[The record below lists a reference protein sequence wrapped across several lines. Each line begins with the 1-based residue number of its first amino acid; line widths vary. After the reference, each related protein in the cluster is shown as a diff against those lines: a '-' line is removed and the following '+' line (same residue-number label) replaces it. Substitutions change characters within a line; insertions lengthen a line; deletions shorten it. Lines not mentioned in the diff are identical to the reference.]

1 LFTDNK
7 YYLYGNIRVKEYL
20 SIKDIMDFL
29 KLIQEGRV
37 DDFKAKY
44 SQKFGTDNAN
54 KIIVAVPQKY
64 LDWAGKH
71 LDMVN
76 FEENLSKVAQALQK
90 FEKISSN
97 LPITDLFQ
105 YKNIGQLLSAL
116 SEYYNRQRRVVN
128 KVEGGNVV
136 YDDGRYFVVNPLTHD
151 SSCYYGKGTKWCTS
165 ADTDHQFKK
174 YNEDGKL
181 FYILDKNATTNDK
194 FYKVALLQKFD
205 GDRTYY
211 DALDET
217 VKNGWI
223 LNTNKLNQIL
233 SSVDEYIKLEYPEQV
248 KIYTDKELAK
258 KEKQRLANLRIQ
270 QILKERQD
278 EAQERRLDG
287 EWTLDDNCPEI
298 GLKAH
303 ALLINLSEN
312 FDVDII
318 TNQDIGE
325 IARIQ
330 NEIDRLQLEYD
341 NDEEVRG
348 DLLDE
353 ISELEDEIT
362 EFENKIDVYNIIPT
376 GSFYATSQF
385 EVIGVPNLEDRTYA
399 VGDETEMQRSAYEYV
414 DQLIDDIGYRGF
426 NPTFAKE
433 FIDEKAIISYAED
446 LFNDDVYN
454 NTENYLDISE
464 KNLSDEQEEKIG
476 ILNSKIEKYK
486 SLISRFEDEIDND
499 EMESENNDEIIEKI
513 DELNDEITE
522 METEIQDE
530 IENPEGSFP
539 DDLIEDIIEKQLK
552 EVRYDVTSFMD
563 EWGLDWEEYV
573 DKDEFIN
580 GVVDADG
587 YGHTLNGYDGTAEE
601 ITVLG
606 DLYYVMRID

>member
-1 LFTDNK
+1 
-7 YYLYGNIRVKEYL
+7 
-20 SIKDIMDFL
+20 MDFL

-76 FEENLSKVAQALQK
+76 FEENFSKVAQALQK

-248 KIYTDKELAK
+248 KIYNDKELAK
-258 KEKQRLANLRIQ
+258 KEKQRLDNLRIQ

-414 DQLIDDIGYRGF
+414 DQLIDEIGYRGF
-426 NPTFAKE
+426 NPTFAKD

-454 NTENYLDISE
+454 NTENYVDNSE
-464 KNLSDEQEEKIG
+464 RNLSDGQEEKIG

-486 SLISRFEDEIDND
+486 SLISSFEDEIDND

-587 YGHTLNGYDGTAEE
+587 YGHTLNGYDGTADE

>member
-1 LFTDNK
+1 
-7 YYLYGNIRVKEYL
+7 
-20 SIKDIMDFL
+20 MDFL

-76 FEENLSKVAQALQK
+76 FEKNFLKVAQALQK

-116 SEYYNRQRRVVN
+116 SEYYNRQRRFVN

-376 GSFYATSQF
+376 GSFYSTSQF

-486 SLISRFEDEIDND
+486 SLISSFEDEIDND

>member
-1 LFTDNK
+1 
-7 YYLYGNIRVKEYL
+7 
-20 SIKDIMDFL
+20 MDFL

-116 SEYYNRQRRVVN
+116 SDYYNRQRRVVN

-278 EAQERRLDG
+278 EAQERRLNG

-376 GSFYATSQF
+376 GSFYSTSQF

-399 VGDETEMQRSAYEYV
+399 VGDEDEMQRSAYDYV

-433 FIDEKAIISYAED
+433 FIDEKAVISYAED
-446 LFNDDVYN
+446 LYNDDVYN
-454 NTENYLDISE
+454 NTENYLDNSE
-464 KNLSDEQEEKIG
+464 RNLSDGQEEKIG

-486 SLISRFEDEIDND
+486 SLISSFEDEIDND

-530 IENPEGSFP
+530 IENPDGSFP
-539 DDLIEDIIEKQLK
+539 DDLIEDIIKNQLD
-552 EVRYDVTSFMD
+552 EVKYDVTSFMD

>member
-76 FEENLSKVAQALQK
+76 FEENFLKVAQALQK

-399 VGDETEMQRSAYEYV
+399 VGDEDEMQRSAYEYV

-446 LFNDDVYN
+446 LYYDDVYN

-486 SLISRFEDEIDND
+486 SLISSFEDEIDND

>member
-399 VGDETEMQRSAYEYV
+399 VGDEDEMQRSAYEYV

-486 SLISRFEDEIDND
+486 SLISSFEDEIDND

>member
-116 SEYYNRQRRVVN
+116 SDYYNRQRRVVN

-270 QILKERQD
+270 QILKEKQD
-278 EAQERRLDG
+278 EAQERRLNG

-376 GSFYATSQF
+376 GSFYSTSQF

-399 VGDETEMQRSAYEYV
+399 VGDEDEMQRSAYDYV

-433 FIDEKAIISYAED
+433 FIDEKAVISYAED
-446 LFNDDVYN
+446 LYNDDVYN
-454 NTENYLDISE
+454 NTENYLDNSE
-464 KNLSDEQEEKIG
+464 RNLSDEQEEKIG

-486 SLISRFEDEIDND
+486 SLISSFEDEIDND

-513 DELNDEITE
+513 DELYDEITE

-530 IENPEGSFP
+530 IENPDGSFP
-539 DDLIEDIIEKQLK
+539 DDLIEDIIKKQLD
-552 EVRYDVTSFMD
+552 EVKYDVTSFMD

-580 GVVDADG
+580 GVVDTDG

>member
-1 LFTDNK
+1 LFPDNK
-7 YYLYGNIRVKEYL
+7 YYLCGNIRVKEYL

-54 KIIVAVPQKY
+54 KIIMAVPQKY

-116 SEYYNRQRRVVN
+116 SDYYNRQRRVVN

-454 NTENYLDISE
+454 NTENYVDNSQR
-464 KNLSDEQEEKIG
+464 NLSDGQEEKIG

-486 SLISRFEDEIDND
+486 SLISSFEDEIDND

>member
-1 LFTDNK
+1 
-7 YYLYGNIRVKEYL
+7 
-20 SIKDIMDFL
+20 MDFL

-54 KIIVAVPQKY
+54 KIIMAVPQKY

-399 VGDETEMQRSAYEYV
+399 VGDEDEMQRSAYEYV

-454 NTENYLDISE
+454 NTENYVDNSQR
-464 KNLSDEQEEKIG
+464 NLSDGQEEKIG

-486 SLISRFEDEIDND
+486 SLISSFEDEIDND

>member
-1 LFTDNK
+1 
-7 YYLYGNIRVKEYL
+7 
-20 SIKDIMDFL
+20 
-29 KLIQEGRV
+29 
-37 DDFKAKY
+37 
-44 SQKFGTDNAN
+44 
-54 KIIVAVPQKY
+54 
-64 LDWAGKH
+64 
-71 LDMVN
+71 
-76 FEENLSKVAQALQK
+76 
-90 FEKISSN
+90 
-97 LPITDLFQ
+97 
-105 YKNIGQLLSAL
+105 
-116 SEYYNRQRRVVN
+116 
-128 KVEGGNVV
+128 
-136 YDDGRYFVVNPLTHD
+136 
-151 SSCYYGKGTKWCTS
+151 
-165 ADTDHQFKK
+165 
-174 YNEDGKL
+174 
-181 FYILDKNATTNDK
+181 
-194 FYKVALLQKFD
+194 
-205 GDRTYY
+205 
-211 DALDET
+211 
-217 VKNGWI
+217 
-223 LNTNKLNQIL
+223 
-233 SSVDEYIKLEYPEQV
+233 
-248 KIYTDKELAK
+248 
-258 KEKQRLANLRIQ
+258 
-270 QILKERQD
+270 
-278 EAQERRLDG
+278 
-287 EWTLDDNCPEI
+287 
-298 GLKAH
+298 
-303 ALLINLSEN
+303 LSEN

-399 VGDETEMQRSAYEYV
+399 VGDEDEMQRSAYEYV

-454 NTENYLDISE
+454 NTENYVDNSQR
-464 KNLSDEQEEKIG
+464 NLSDGQEEKIG

-486 SLISRFEDEIDND
+486 SLISSFEDEIDND

>member
-1 LFTDNK
+1 
-7 YYLYGNIRVKEYL
+7 
-20 SIKDIMDFL
+20 MDFL

-116 SEYYNRQRRVVN
+116 SDYYNRQRRVVN

-278 EAQERRLDG
+278 EAQERRLNG

-376 GSFYATSQF
+376 GSFYSTSQF

-399 VGDETEMQRSAYEYV
+399 VGDEDEMQRSAYDYV

-433 FIDEKAIISYAED
+433 FIDEKAVISYAED
-446 LFNDDVYN
+446 LYNDDVYN
-454 NTENYLDISE
+454 NTENYLDNSE
-464 KNLSDEQEEKIG
+464 RNLSDGQEEKIG

-486 SLISRFEDEIDND
+486 SLISSFEDEIDND

-530 IENPEGSFP
+530 IENPDGSFP
-539 DDLIEDIIEKQLK
+539 DDLIEDIIKQQLD
-552 EVRYDVTSFMD
+552 EVKYDVTSFMD

-580 GVVDADG
+580 GVVDSDG

>member
-1 LFTDNK
+1 
-7 YYLYGNIRVKEYL
+7 
-20 SIKDIMDFL
+20 MDFL

-414 DQLIDDIGYRGF
+414 DQLIDEIGYRGF
-426 NPTFAKE
+426 NPTFAKD

-454 NTENYLDISE
+454 NTENYVDNSE
-464 KNLSDEQEEKIG
+464 RNLSDGQEEKIG

-486 SLISRFEDEIDND
+486 SLISSFEDEIDND

-587 YGHTLNGYDGTAEE
+587 YGHTLNGYDGTADE